1 MAAAFAAGE
10 ISYSAVRALT
20 RIDRPDAEVD
30 EALLELANH
39 HPIIDLERAVR
50 CYQLFQSQDSD
61 DDSFLRDYERRGI
74 HFRPA
79 FQGMGAAQL
88 NLTSVELAE
97 FAVVLQM
104 FIDRDAV
111 DPVDPSPRAD
121 TSTGEAEAGDA
132 SSGGDPSTG
141 DPDKINPWWQRRAD
155 AFMDMVRTAQ
165 AHAQDGHAVGADRYM
180 IHAVADIDTLRSCAH
195 GRSELLGGR
204 LLDQHTLAQL
214 ACDSSIVTHLV
225 DGDEPLQLGR
235 KTRVWNTAQRRAIA
249 VRDGGRCRHP
259 GCRRTICDIHHIQWW
274 SEGGPTDVSNGAL
287 FCDRHHTLVHHGF
300 RVEGNANHQLTF
312 YRPDG
317 TLIGVTTPPTNP
329 RYQAAA

>member
-1 MAAAFAAGE
+1 VAAAFAAGE

-97 FAVVLQM
+97 FAVALQM

-132 SSGGDPSTG
+132 SSGGDPSTTG
-141 DPDKINPWWQRRAD
+141 PDKEGVQPVVAAERR
-155 AFMDMVRTAQ
+155 
-165 AHAQDGHAVGADRYM
+165 
-180 IHAVADIDTLRSCAH
+180 RSH
-195 GRSELLGGR
+195 
-204 LLDQHTLAQL
+204 
-214 ACDSSIVTHLV
+214 
-225 DGDEPLQLGR
+225 
-235 KTRVWNTAQRRAIA
+235 RRQ
-249 VRDGGRCRHP
+249 
-259 GCRRTICDIHHIQWW
+259 QW
-274 SEGGPTDVSNGAL
+274 
-287 FCDRHHTLVHHGF
+287 
-300 RVEGNANHQLTF
+300 
-312 YRPDG
+312 
-317 TLIGVTTPPTNP
+317 GVVL
-329 RYQAAA
+329 